1 MRDDLIYVYCLANI
15 PPKQNHETEKYS
27 LEFVK
32 IGDFYVIVKHVSKDE
47 FDEENLK
54 KNVSDIQW
62 LEINARQHI
71 NVINSFMAFL
81 TVVPFKFGTIFQSE
95 ESLKK
100 FINDYSDS
108 LDQNFRFIEA
118 KEEWTVKV
126 YCNRKHLCDRIDD
139 LSAEAASLE
148 QQIMASSPGKAF
160 ILKRKKNDLIEYEMD
175 RLCKKI
181 GQEFYDTYQNLSEAT
196 NLNNLL
202 PKEFTG
208 REDSMILNATFLIKK
223 DKVSEFTK
231 TTEIFQNMN
240 SYSGF
245 FIEMTGPWPPFSFI
259 HIKEK

>member
-1 MRDDLIYVYCLANI
+1 MRDDLIYVYCLANK
-15 PPKQNHETEKYS
+15 PPKQVSETANIG
-27 LEFVK
+27 LEFLK
-32 IGDFYVIVKHVSKDE
+32 IGDFYVIAKYVSKDE
-47 FDEENLK
+47 FSEENLK

-71 NVINSFMAFL
+71 SVINSFMALL
-81 TVVPFKFGTIFQSE
+81 TVVPFKFGTIFQSV

-100 FINDYSDS
+100 FISDYTDS

-118 KEEWTVKV
+118 KEEWSVKV
-126 YCNRKHLCDRIDD
+126 YCNRKHLCEEIDE
-139 LSAEAASLE
+139 LSTEAASLE

-160 ILKRKKNDLIEYEMD
+160 ILKRKKNDLIECELD
-175 RLCKKI
+175 RLCKKF

-208 REDSMILNATFLIKK
+208 RDDSMILNATFLIKK
-223 DKVSEFTK
+223 DKVPEFKK
-231 TTEIFQNMN
+231 TTETLQNKN
-240 SYSGF
+240 HYSGF